1 MRVREIWKNGGV
13 PEACNLNNPTSAE
26 RSGAQCGVGLPLSI
40 KACRRYATV
49 ILLVLLVAGWNIATA
64 QTPHFPTHNASW
76 SVYSFS
82 NYQSDT
88 LEYYLAGDT
97 ILYDASWSKLFHKNL
112 QGDVVYCGAI
122 KESED
127 IVEIKLP
134 DEEKRVLYD
143 FTLAVGDTFPYSP
156 FHFGWDVFS
165 VMVVERIDTVQ
176 LINGEFR
183 REIVSNM
190 VTSGIFEEIQER
202 WIEGVGSIHGP
213 LFPLNPKLLD
223 VECNEEFTLVCYSED
238 DELLYHNLR
247 FASCM
252 TATEIEDAWDNDW
265 GVQIYPNPARDHI
278 VISTAD
284 NIQIRTITIYDSL
297 GKNVMKVT
305 NTSEIDI
312 SGLKTGIYLC
322 EIDFGDYS
330 KAYKFIKN

>member
-1 MRVREIWKNGGV
+1 MKTIR
-13 PEACNLNNPTSAE
+13 T
-26 RSGAQCGVGLPLSI
+26 
-40 KACRRYATV
+40 
-49 ILLVLLVAGWNIATA
+49 LLKSFLLLALLIVAGGSGVVA
-64 QTPHFPTHNASW
+64 QTSHFPTQNASW

-97 ILYDASWSKLFHKNL
+97 ILYDTSWSKLFHKNP

-122 KESED
+122 KESDD

-134 DEEKRVLYD
+134 DEEKRLLYD

-156 FHFGWDVFS
+156 FHFGWDVYS

-176 LINGEFR
+176 LLNGEFR
-183 REIVSNM
+183 LEIVSNM

-202 WIEGVGSIHGP
+202 WIEGVGSVHGL

-223 VECNEEFTLVCYSED
+223 VESNEEFTLVCYTED
-238 DELLYHNLR
+238 DELLYHNPR

-252 TATEIEDAWDNDW
+252 TATEIGDAGNNDS
-265 GVQIYPNPARDHI
+265 GVQIYPNPAKDHI

-284 NIQIRTITIYDSL
+284 NTQIRTITIYDSL
-297 GKNVMKVT
+297 GKKVMKVS

-312 SGLKTGIYLC
+312 SGLKIGMYLC
-322 EIDFGDYS
+322 EIDFGDYF
-330 KAYKFIKN
+330 KAYKFLKN

>member
-1 MRVREIWKNGGV
+1 MKTRNFFKT
-13 PEACNLNNPTSAE
+13 L
-26 RSGAQCGVGLPLSI
+26 L
-40 KACRRYATV
+40 
-49 ILLVLLVAGWNIATA
+49 LLVVMVVAGGNSSTA
-64 QTPHFPTHNASW
+64 QTPHFPTENASW

-97 ILYDASWSKLFHKNL
+97 ILYDTSWSKLFHKKP

-122 KESED
+122 KESDD

-134 DEEKRVLYD
+134 DEEKRLLYD
-143 FTLAVGDTFPYSP
+143 FTLAVGDTFPYPP
-156 FHFGWDVFS
+156 FHFGWDVYTA
-165 VMVVERIDTVQ
+165 MVVEQIDTVQ
-176 LINGEFR
+176 LANGEFR

-190 VTSGIFEEIQER
+190 VTSGTFEEIQER
-202 WIEGVGSIHGP
+202 WIEGIGSVHGL

-223 VECNEEFTLVCYSED
+223 VESNEEFTLVCYSED
-238 DELLYHNLR
+238 GELLYHNPR

-252 TATEIEDAWDNDW
+252 TATEIEDAGENDR

-284 NIQIRTITIYDSL
+284 NTQIRTITIYDSS
-297 GKNVMKVT
+297 GKKVMKVS

-312 SGLKTGIYLC
+312 SGLKTGMYLC
-322 EIDFGDYS
+322 EIDFGDCS
-330 KAYKFIKN
+330 QAYKFLKN